1 MSTRLRTCSPT
12 LLHGGA
18 ETDGEHA
25 LSHESPSVVLMR
37 ALAWLPACLNS
48 SIPARGRAQRARSHI
63 CASPCVTD
71 RGRAAAAD
79 DDGVGLKTTLQ
90 ESHGGKFGRHVEKG
104 RSSVHGCHVAL
115 ASAGLGLSRLSISP
129 VRQESETTSA
139 WLRRWSPPS
148 KSACV
153 LPNPRHCLWG
163 R

>member
-1 MSTRLRTCSPT
+1 MLYISACMLMSTRLRTCSPT
-12 LLHGGA
+12 LLHGGV

-48 SIPARGRAQRARSHI
+48 IPACGRAQRARSHI

-71 RGRAAAAD
+71 RGRAAAD

-115 ASAGLGLSRLSISP
+115 ASAGLGLSRLRHQSSAARVGDNISMAAEMEP
-129 VRQESETTSA
+129 TE
-139 WLRRWSPPS
+139 
-148 KSACV
+148 
-153 LPNPRHCLWG
+153 
-163 R
+163 